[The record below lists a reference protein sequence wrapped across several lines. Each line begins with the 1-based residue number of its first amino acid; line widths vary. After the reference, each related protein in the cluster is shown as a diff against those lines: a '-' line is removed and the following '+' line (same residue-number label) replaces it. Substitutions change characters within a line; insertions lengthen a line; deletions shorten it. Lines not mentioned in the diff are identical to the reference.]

1 MIKAN
6 EIRIG
11 NTIWDDTAG
20 KARFVTHRI
29 ISDIASSAE
38 PLPYSPIPLNAEWLV
53 KFGFVESKSY
63 DSKQRNFKKE
73 GFNQLADY
81 GGQIIILPEGG
92 FASLSC
98 GYYENQIDCQYVHQL
113 QNLYFALTGEELTIK
128 ELQP

>member
-1 MIKAN
+1 MITAT

-11 NTIWDDTAG
+11 NAIWDDVAG
-20 KARFVTHRI
+20 KVRFVTHRI

-38 PLPYSPIPLNAEWLV
+38 SLPYSPIPLNAEWLV

-92 FASLSC
+92 FASVSC
-98 GYYENQIDCQYVHQL
+98 GYYENQIDCPYVHQL

-128 ELQP
+128 ETV